1 MLVEHAPQPHL
12 PYSADQKT
20 FKHLFIF
27 DSNLLCGKTFFSKT
41 FCHDFDVYHILVC
54 KTKEDINN

>member
-12 PYSADQKT
+12 AYSADQKT

-27 DSNLLCGKTFFSKT
+27 DILHTFMAKHSATTLMCTIYYCVKLKK
-41 FCHDFDVYHILVC
+41 IL
-54 KTKEDINN
+54 TTN